1 MVIDES
7 KSEGPFPKAAATDV
21 AGTAYRECITSVD
34 GFTRGPKGQVKFNN
48 DTKKRRRD
56 NADIGEDVEMMD
68 GDTGSGKGKN
78 KRRSDIK
85 LGHEFKAKVKSSAL
99 VRLYILLN
107 DCVITEGGRRCEKGG
122 C

>member
-7 KSEGPFPKAAATDV
+7 NSEGPSPKAAATDV
-21 AGTAYRECITSVD
+21 AGTAYRESITSVD
-34 GFTRGPKGQVKFNN
+34 GFTRGPKGQVKFNK

-68 GDTGSGKGKN
+68 GDADSGKGKH

-107 DCVITEGGRRCEKGG
+107 DCMTTEGGWRCEKGG